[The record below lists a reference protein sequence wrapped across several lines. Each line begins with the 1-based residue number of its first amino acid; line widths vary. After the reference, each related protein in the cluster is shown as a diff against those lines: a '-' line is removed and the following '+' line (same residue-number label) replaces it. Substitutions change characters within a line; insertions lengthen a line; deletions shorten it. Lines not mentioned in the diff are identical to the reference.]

1 MRAKPILLPE
11 ASLLMGGEQRYPI
24 VREVRFKI
32 LGEERPQKTGAG
44 KTIDISNRVIRFATE
59 QSPAPGDL
67 VEMSISWP
75 AQLDSRVSLKLVAK
89 GNVIRSKGKN
99 VAVEIQ
105 KYEFRTLASSSTRQ

>member
-1 MRAKPILLPE
+1 MRTKPILLPE
-11 ASLLMGGEQRYPI
+11 ASLLMGSEQRYPI
-24 VREVRFKI
+24 VREVRFKV
-32 LGEERPQKTGAG
+32 LSGERPQKIVAG

-75 AQLDSRVSLKLVAK
+75 AQLELVAK

-105 KYEFRTLASSSTRQ
+105 KYEFRTLASSPVPR